1 MSTLIIPNVPGLP
14 SLDSIVGDLP
24 IRATSH
30 NPGPQGLT
38 TVNFSDAGATSGD
51 AGLFS
56 TVPFT
61 DALIIGKQV
70 TAYIDGREDPKAW
83 LGTIMGVEDYCILMS
98 GGLDKSQRPVAS
110 TAIFPAELLSKAT
123 QPSGGAKVTVDLID
137 ERLEFRQTFQVSPL
151 GIVSTASND
160 LVHSPEAG
168 AGAVFGE
175 TLPDGKLSYF
185 LEHFYGSMIEAA
197 PAPTSDVETDELE
210 APTPTLYAVR
220 LTTGIVGIIAG
231 VAVGIAGA
239 AQANETVGLAGGTIA
254 YGSFVKLLDWW
265 ADRPA
270 DGGGDGGA

>member
-1 MSTLIIPNVPGLP
+1 MSTLIIPSVPGLP
-14 SLDSIVGDLP
+14 SLDAIVGDLP

-30 NPGPQGLT
+30 NAGPQGLT
-38 TVNFSDAGATSGD
+38 TVNFSDAGATSGE

-56 TVPFT
+56 TVPLT
-61 DALIIGKQV
+61 QALIVGKPV
-70 TAYIDGREDPKAW
+70 TAYIDGREDPNAW
-83 LGTIMGVEDYCILMS
+83 LGTIMGNQDYCILMR

-168 AGAVFGE
+168 AGAVFGDS
-175 TLPDGKLSYF
+175 LPNAKLSYF
-185 LEHFYGSMIEAA
+185 LEHFYASMIEAT
-197 PAPTSDVETDELE
+197 PAPVNNAEWAELA
-210 APTPTLYAVR
+210 APSPDLYVVR
-220 LTTGIVGIIAG
+220 LTTGVIAIIACMAIG
-231 VAVGIAGA
+231 VAGA
-239 AQANETVGLAGGTIA
+239 AQADGTVALAGGTIA

-265 ADRPA
+265 ADTPPENAA
-270 DGGGDGGA
+270 DDRA